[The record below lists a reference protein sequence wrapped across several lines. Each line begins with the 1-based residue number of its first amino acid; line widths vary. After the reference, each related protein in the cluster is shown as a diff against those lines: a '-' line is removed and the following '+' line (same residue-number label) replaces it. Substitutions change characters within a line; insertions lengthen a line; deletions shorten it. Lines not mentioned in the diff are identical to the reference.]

1 MLKYLFGH
9 RSSYLNNET
18 IDKVQSL
25 CRTIENKIDQN
36 ILHQQ
41 ISQLFNCLLNCQS
54 NKSPRMILQ
63 EQMNF
68 SLNKSLSQTH
78 AQGIFIDYGEI
89 TKAGQLVAIYPGTI
103 YRRHIDPLLLPSIRN
118 TFLLSRKDDLIID
131 GRDRGISR
139 SIYLSCHARYPLY
152 DRTWL
157 SNNIFL
163 HKNPL
168 TLGHYINHFPFNGL
182 PNVTYYE
189 FDFYFDDNDYDL
201 YRFVPN
207 VRYADIDNEEKGM
220 PSTVLISLRPI
231 KQGEELFS
239 CYLNVIQQE
248 KRS

>member
-131 GRDRGISR
+131 GRDRGLSR

-157 SNNIFL
+157 SNDIFL

-168 TLGHYINHFPFNGL
+168 TL
-182 PNVTYYE
+182 
-189 FDFYFDDNDYDL
+189 
-201 YRFVPN
+201 
-207 VRYADIDNEEKGM
+207 
-220 PSTVLISLRPI
+220 
-231 KQGEELFS
+231 
-239 CYLNVIQQE
+239 
-248 KRS
+248 